1 MSQYYDYILVG
12 AGPAGL
18 TLAHIFASLNKTCLI
33 LEKESSIG
41 GCHRVTRVDNL
52 FTEHGP
58 RVYFEGYLNSKQILS
73 NMNIEFDK
81 IFTDYPL
88 NFSDIKSKILDNFT
102 LHDIF
107 AIIKIFIYFILD
119 PEYGKTTT
127 VQSFIDDNN
136 ISKKGSSTINKLCV
150 STKGDIV
157 ARYSVHE
164 FLNLLNT
171 LNQKLYQPRL
181 PNDKGLFM
189 QWATHLKN
197 TNLVDIKLNQNI
209 TKIVT
214 SSSSS
219 SNNKINKVEEIHTST
234 GNIYKSSKFILAVP
248 PKALVTIL
256 NKFSNIKNSFGNF
269 QILNNWA
276 NPKMY
281 TDYINIVYHWDT
293 PISYPDSMI
302 FPQSYWGIL
311 FIKLSSYTKFTN
323 KDSKTVISAAISVR
337 DVKSPFIGKTANQC
351 NKDELIKET
360 LRQIRE
366 TMPNLPEPTRSIV
379 PPQMYRE
386 NGQWKSTDS
395 LFTKNISSK
404 IFNPQSQVYKNLF
417 SVGSHNGYS
426 NDAVTTMETAVTN
439 AIVFASNLYPEIKN
453 KYILDSFIGIRD
465 IIILVILVILIIII
479 LIIIAKY
486 KIKV

>member
-150 STKGDIV
+150 STKGDI
-157 ARYSVHE
+157 
-164 FLNLLNT
+164 
-171 LNQKLYQPRL
+171 
-181 PNDKGLFM
+181 
-189 QWATHLKN
+189 
-197 TNLVDIKLNQNI
+197 
-209 TKIVT
+209 
-214 SSSSS
+214 
-219 SNNKINKVEEIHTST
+219 
-234 GNIYKSSKFILAVP
+234 
-248 PKALVTIL
+248 
-256 NKFSNIKNSFGNF
+256 
-269 QILNNWA
+269 
-276 NPKMY
+276 
-281 TDYINIVYHWDT
+281 
-293 PISYPDSMI
+293 
-302 FPQSYWGIL
+302 
-311 FIKLSSYTKFTN
+311 
-323 KDSKTVISAAISVR
+323 
-337 DVKSPFIGKTANQC
+337 
-351 NKDELIKET
+351 
-360 LRQIRE
+360 
-366 TMPNLPEPTRSIV
+366 
-379 PPQMYRE
+379 
-386 NGQWKSTDS
+386 
-395 LFTKNISSK
+395 
-404 IFNPQSQVYKNLF
+404 
-417 SVGSHNGYS
+417 
-426 NDAVTTMETAVTN
+426 
-439 AIVFASNLYPEIKN
+439 
-453 KYILDSFIGIRD
+453 
-465 IIILVILVILIIII
+465 
-479 LIIIAKY
+479 
-486 KIKV
+486 